1 MKHHAWKITALTVL
15 ISVGLAITAFAAQN
29 VSWTKVKLSGKGVAR
44 WNFERTEQLKK
55 KNVAGYEIEVYENNG
70 FSTKEWELIEC
81 MGKTRHEKLEITEP
95 GTYSFRVRARMLDGS
110 VTNWSP
116 ESNAVTINEKKLNRI
131 KNNNAGNKPDP
142 SKKEKHK
149 EEKHKKGW
157 ALEDGTWSYYTDD
170 GSELTGWLHIN
181 GRWYY
186 LDENG
191 EMLTG
196 WIRNGEK
203 VYYLDEESGA
213 MATGE
218 TTVDGE
224 NHTFD
229 ASGAKADD
237 KIVEEQEIEDTEV
250 QNITI
255 E

>member
-1 MKHHAWKITALTVL
+1 MKRQAWKIMALTALL
-15 ISVGLAITAFAAQN
+15 SVGLAITSFAAQN
-29 VSWTKVKLSGKGVAR
+29 VSWNKVKLSGKCVAR
-44 WNFERTEQLKK
+44 WNFEKTDEVKK

-70 FSTKEWELIEC
+70 FRSKEWDAIES
-81 MGKTRHEKLEITEP
+81 MGKTRHLKLDIEEP

-116 ESNAVTINEKKLNRI
+116 ESNAVTINEKKLDRI
-131 KNNNAGNKPDP
+131 NNIDAGNKGRH
-142 SKKEKHK
+142 SEKGK
-149 EEKHKKGW
+149 RKKGW

-224 NHTFD
+224 IHTFD

-237 KIVEEQEIEDTEV
+237 KAVEEQEIEDTKV

>member
-1 MKHHAWKITALTVL
+1 MKVKAWKIMALTALM
-15 ISVGLAITAFAAQN
+15 SVALAITSFAAQN
-29 VSWTKVKLSGKGVAR
+29 VSWNKVKLSGKGVAR
-44 WNFERTEQLKK
+44 WNFERTEQVKK

-70 FSTKEWELIEC
+70 FSTKEWEPIEC
-81 MGKTRHEKLEITEP
+81 IGKTRHEKLEITEP

-131 KNNNAGNKPDP
+131 KNNDVGDKPDS
-142 SKKEKHK
+142 SKKEKHN
-149 EEKHKKGW
+149 KGW
-157 ALEDGTWSYYTDD
+157 ALEDGTWSYYSDD
-170 GSELTGWLHIN
+170 GSELTGWLYIN

-224 NHTFD
+224 THTFD

-237 KIVEEQEIEDTEV
+237 KVVEEQDIEDTEV

>member
-1 MKHHAWKITALTVL
+1 MKHKTWKIIALTALM
-15 ISVGLAITAFAAQN
+15 SVGLAITSFAARN
-29 VSWTKVKLSGKGVAR
+29 VSWNKVKLSNKCVAR
-44 WNFERTEQLKK
+44 WNFEKTDEVKK
-55 KNVAGYEIEVYENNG
+55 KNIAGYEIEVYENNG
-70 FSTKEWELIEC
+70 FRTTEWEAIESV
-81 MGKTRHEKLEITEP
+81 GKTRHIQLDIAEP

-116 ESNAVTINEKKLNRI
+116 ESNSVTVNEKKLDRI
-131 KNNNAGNKPDP
+131 KNNEKGGR
-142 SKKEKHK
+142 KKAADKTGR
-149 EEKHKKGW
+149 KKGW
-157 ALEDGTWSYYTDD
+157 ALEDGTWCYYSDD
-170 GSELTGWLHIN
+170 GSELTGWLFIN

-218 TTVDGE
+218 TMIDGE
-224 NHTFD
+224 NHSFD
-229 ASGAKADD
+229 ASGAKIDN
-237 KIVEEQEIEDTEV
+237 KEVEDPEIEDTIIQSV
-250 QNITI
+250 TI